1 MMDKSD
7 DPTYNAFKLSLTWY
21 SEHAIGRIN
30 YHKRHRVRWVKIG
43 NETDFSEEYTFPN
56 YKQAC
61 IYVRDFIDTKDPYT
75 DEFSDYFKWKITDL
89 HSWEVRNHDD
99 YRNDRNDNGDDFYDE
114 DEYEREFADAINK
127 VLNSKAFTHGL
138 GLKLS
143 MRTKVKLLKTKIMQS
158 MALAANKALNDLLST
173 LDVTKEADKSLH
185 QDILNVSSGLT
196 KFVTSTDVLIRKN

>member
-1 MMDKSD
+1 MNKSD
-7 DPTYNAFKLSLTWY
+7 VPTYNDDKYKSWLNWCL
-21 SEHAIGRIN
+21 ENAIGSIN
-30 YHKRHRVRWVKIG
+30 YNKPHRVRWAKIG

-61 IYVRDFIDTKDPYT
+61 IYVRDILDVGDWNGK
-75 DEFSDYFKWKITDL
+75 FSDYLKWKITDL
-89 HSWEVRNHDD
+89 YSWEVRNHDD

-114 DEYEREFADAINK
+114 DEYEREFADAIDK

-143 MRTKVKLLKTKIMQS
+143 MRTKRKLLKTKFLQS
-158 MALAANKALNDLLST
+158 MALVANKALNDLLST

-196 KFVTSTDVLIRKN
+196 KFVTSTDVRIRKN

>member
-1 MMDKSD
+1 MDKGYNRIMMDKSD

-30 YHKRHRVRWVKIG
+30 YHKRHRVRWAKIG

-61 IYVRDFIDTKDPYT
+61 IYVRDFLDDKDYN
-75 DEFSDYFKWKITDL
+75 DEFVDYFKWKITDL

-127 VLNSKAFTHGL
+127 VLDSKAFTHGL

-143 MRTKVKLLKTKIMQS
+143 MRTKVKLLKTKSMQS
-158 MALAANKALNDLLST
+158 MALANKALNDVLST
-173 LDVTKEADKSLH
+173 LDVTKEVDKSLH
-185 QDILNVSSGLT
+185 QDISSMLT
-196 KFVTSTDVLIRKN
+196 KMDVFIRKN

>member
-7 DPTYNAFKLSLTWY
+7 DPTYNAFKLSLTCY

-30 YHKRHRVRWVKIG
+30 YHKRHRVRWAKIG

-61 IYVRDFIDTKDPYT
+61 IYVRDILDVGDWNGK
-75 DEFSDYFKWKITDL
+75 FSDYLKWKITDL
-89 HSWEVRNHDD
+89 YSWEVRNHDD

-127 VLNSKAFTHGL
+127 VLDSKAFTHGL

-143 MRTKVKLLKTKIMQS
+143 MRTKRKLLKTKFLQS
-158 MALAANKALNDLLST
+158 MALVANKALNDLLST

-196 KFVTSTDVLIRKN
+196 KFVTSTDVRIRKN

>member
-7 DPTYNAFKLSLTWY
+7 
-21 SEHAIGRIN
+21 
-30 YHKRHRVRWVKIG
+30 
-43 NETDFSEEYTFPN
+43 
-56 YKQAC
+56 
-61 IYVRDFIDTKDPYT
+61 
-75 DEFSDYFKWKITDL
+75 DL

-143 MRTKVKLLKTKIMQS
+143 MRTKVKLLKTKFLQDMV
-158 MALAANKALNDLLST
+158 LAIKALNDVLPT

-196 KFVTSTDVLIRKN
+196 KFVTSTDVRIRKN